1 MTTYPQFFRLRQK
14 FARPKVEDVP
24 GAVRSELEKLD
35 LSGKV
40 RPGQSVA
47 ITVGSRG
54 IAGIPVIIKEIVAFF
69 RSLGAEPF
77 LVPAMGSHGGAT
89 PEGQTEVLMKYGVT
103 EEFCGCPIHATMET
117 VVVAEA
123 PGGFPIHFD
132 RNAYEADHVV
142 ICNRVK
148 LHTMFAG
155 RIESGLMKMMIVG
168 LGKQNGAK
176 VTHAAALESSF
187 EQHAVSVVDR
197 VLSEGGVVAGLMI
210 VENAFDETGR
220 IEAVLPE
227 DFVERERAML
237 NLSREWM
244 AKLPFERVDILLVDE
259 MGKNISGVGID
270 TNVVGRKY
278 NDNMAT
284 DEEPYKVKRIVVR
297 SLTEKSQGNAMGIGI
312 ADFCTRRLADCVDRK
327 ATWTN
332 ALTAGHIG
340 AVKMPLIL
348 ETDRE
353 ILDAALPTLG
363 MTDAPDAKVLW
374 IRNTLDLLEV
384 ECSRAFLAEAES
396 RDDLEVLTPLHDLPF
411 DAEGNLPATMSDG
424 SLATIH

>member
-1 MTTYPQFFRLRQK
+1 MTAYPQFFRVRQK

-24 GAVRSELEKLD
+24 GTVRSELEKLG
-35 LSGKV
+35 LANKV
-40 RPGQSVA
+40 RPGESVA

-54 IAGIPVIIKEIVAFF
+54 IAGIPVIIKEIVAYF

-89 PEGQTEVLMKYGVT
+89 PEGQTNVLVKYGVT
-103 EEFCGCPIHATMET
+103 EEFCGCPIRATMET

-142 ICNRVK
+142 VCNRVK

-155 RIESGLMKMMIVG
+155 TIESGLIKMMIVG

-176 VTHAAALESSF
+176 VTHAAAHETSF
-187 EQHAVSVVDR
+187 EQHTLSVVDR
-197 VLSEGGVVAGLMI
+197 VMAEGGVVAGLMI

-227 DFVERERAML
+227 NFVEREQAML

-278 NDNMAT
+278 NDNEAT
-284 DEEPYKVKRIVVR
+284 DVEPYKVKRIVAR

-312 ADFCTRRLADCVDRK
+312 ADFCTQRLADRLDRK

-340 AVKMPLIL
+340 AVKMPLVL

-353 ILDAALPTLG
+353 ILDAALPTIG
-363 MTDAPDAKVLW
+363 MIDPPDAKMLW
-374 IRNTLDLLEV
+374 IRNTLDLVEV

-396 RDDLEVLTPLHDLPF
+396 RDDLKVLTPLRDLPF
-411 DAEGNLPATMSDG
+411 DAEGNLPTTISDG
-424 SLATIH
+424 ALATNR